1 MLNFLPIDHTLFS
14 VYISLVLYAT
24 YLFAGQKWYI
34 LCDFRE
40 KYHQKSN
47 FWYETQIQFFISR
60 ENQPK
65 YDSYVLLMTDSDQ
78 NLSSHAS
85 YTKKEYSGPIP
96 VSQDLFYDV
105 IDPFRNILRILTFE
119 NAISSAKS
127 KLFSKFAL
135 LLLFK

>member
-1 MLNFLPIDHTLFS
+1 MRPIFS
-14 VYISLVLYAT
+14 PVKNGIFYVIFEKKTIKNQIFGTKLKSYFISL
-24 YLFAGQKWYI
+24 
-34 LCDFRE
+34 
-40 KYHQKSN
+40 
-47 FWYETQIQFFISR
+47 

-65 YDSYVLLMTDSDQ
+65 YDSFVLLMADSDQ

>member
-1 MLNFLPIDHTLFS
+1 MRPIFSPVKNGIFYVIFEKNNIKNQIFGTKLKSDILFLTKINLNMTHMYYSWPIQIRTYLHTL
-14 VYISLVLYAT
+14 LT
-24 YLFAGQKWYI
+24 
-34 LCDFRE
+34 
-40 KYHQKSN
+40 
-47 FWYETQIQFFISR
+47 
-60 ENQPK
+60 P
-65 YDSYVLLMTDSDQ
+65 
-78 NLSSHAS
+78 
-85 YTKKEYSGPIP
+85 KKEYSGPIP